1 MKSMII
7 SLRLLLCMTF
17 ITGILYPCGV
27 TLYGNLFVKD
37 KAAGSLIQLQEK
49 KIGSLLIGQKFS
61 APQYFWSRP
70 SAIDYNS
77 QLSGASNLGP
87 TSAALKKIV
96 EERRKSLLFDG
107 VYSEIPQDL
116 LFASASG
123 LDPHISPDAAFF
135 QVQRIANTRQIDVKR
150 INDLVESLI
159 ELPQYGFLG
168 DKRINVLKLNL
179 ALDKLNNQIGK
190 HL

>member
-1 MKSMII
+1 
-7 SLRLLLCMTF
+7 
-17 ITGILYPCGV
+17 
-27 TLYGNLFVKD
+27 
-37 KAAGSLIQLQEK
+37 
-49 KIGSLLIGQKFS
+49 
-61 APQYFWSRP
+61 
-70 SAIDYNS
+70 
-77 QLSGASNLGP
+77 
-87 TSAALKKIV
+87 
-96 EERRKSLLFDG
+96 
-107 VYSEIPQDL
+107 

-150 INDLVESLI
+150 INDLVDSLI

-179 ALDKLNNQIGK
+179 ALDKLNNQRGT